1 MGGNRYGWFT
11 NIDVAGGI
19 AVDAI
24 SLGDLAGNV
33 TETAGLAGSAPLT
46 PSPAEIPF
54 LDVDLT
60 DAHTVSVAT
69 QLETAMSVTLV
80 ATVAERLDRRR
91 RGRRQM
97 DLLGQ

>member
-24 SLGDLAGNV
+24 SLGDLAGTL
-33 TETAGLAGSAPLT
+33 TEGSAT
-46 PSPAEIPF
+46 SHTVAGDIPF

-60 DAHTVSVAT
+60 DAHTVAVAPNGNGYVGT
-69 QLETAMSVTLV
+69 WSPQS
-80 ATVAERLDRRR
+80 
-91 RGRRQM
+91 Q
-97 DLLGQ
+97 